1 MTKFRNTG
9 GTWWAC
15 RGPCSASSW
24 SPSTSRASSWAACT
38 TGTTSPG
45 PCTSGS
51 QTSKTC
57 PPSTPST
64 SLCSAAS
71 ATRKRGSRGRH
82 PTSASTGR
90 WATRPL
96 RSSMPQQ
103 GRTSWAVRPA
113 CVSTPCTVA
122 GCVCTARFPP
132 TYCAPRSLNPT
143 CTTNPNWWPR
153 STRPPRRVCSKRSS
167 RQGWAPGWRSP
178 PSRISSLSPPDRGRG
193 AEAARSS
200 AVSAAPRL
208 SRGGRGDA
216 GCWASSAVSAASPL
230 TWGQGVHFGGVRG
243 GLGSSIPT
251 CIPPQQ
257 HHTPS
262 N

>member
-1 MTKFRNTG
+1 MGSEAPPQRLGSAWGERWGPPGDAAPPGTAPGRRHRTKRQILNVSLSFISCCYCFNT
-9 GTWWAC
+9 
-15 RGPCSASSW
+15 
-24 SPSTSRASSWAACT
+24 CT
-38 TGTTSPG
+38 
-45 PCTSGS
+45 
-51 QTSKTC
+51 
-57 PPSTPST
+57 
-64 SLCSAAS
+64 
-71 ATRKRGSRGRH
+71 
-82 PTSASTGR
+82 
-90 WATRPL
+90 
-96 RSSMPQQ
+96 
-103 GRTSWAVRPA
+103 
-113 CVSTPCTVA
+113 CVLTFY
-122 GCVCTARFPP
+122 RFPP

-200 AVSAAPRL
+200 TVSAAPRL